1 MLNDALTWISDFF
14 LGILEWLLDLVAW
27 VPKKIW
33 ELLLDALASA
43 IEAIPAPGFVSS
55 AGGWFGGIPETVIY
69 FGQFFAVAE
78 GLGMIMSALVLRF
91 LLRRIPIIG

>member
-14 LGILEWLLDLVAW
+14 LGILEWLLELVAW

-33 ELLLDALASA
+33 ELLLDALAAA
-43 IEAIPAPGFVSS
+43 IEAIPVPDFVAS
-55 AGGWFGGIPETVIY
+55 AGNWFGGIPATVIY

-78 GLGMIMSALVLRF
+78 GLAMIMSALVLRF
-91 LLRRIPIIG
+91 VLRRIPLIG

>member
-1 MLNDALTWISDFF
+1 MLNDALAWIAKLF
-14 LGILEWLLDLVAW
+14 LGILEWLLELVAW

-43 IEAIPAPGFVSS
+43 IEAIPVPDFVAS
-55 AGGWFGGIPETVIY
+55 AGNWFGGIPSTVIY

-78 GLGMIMSALVLRF
+78 GLAMIMSALVLRF
-91 LLRRIPIIG
+91 VLRRIPLIG